1 MRSACL
7 GLAVGI
13 CLSVLSSSQCTGAEP
28 DTDAAQITWP
38 QLEEV
43 ILVFKTHFDIGYT
56 DMASKVVE
64 RYRTSMIDSALD
76 VVDDSRDLPEEQR
89 FVWTLP
95 GWPLAKIL
103 EDWEGQTP
111 ERKARVMKAFG
122 EGRFVVHG
130 LPFTTHTETL
140 SEEDLV
146 RALGYSDDLSRA
158 ANLELARDAKMTDV
172 PCHSWIL
179 PTLLAH
185 AGIQFMHVGANSAS
199 SIPKV
204 PLLHF
209 REGPDGSRVL
219 TMHVS
224 GYGTGYLPPEGWP
237 YKTWLG
243 LIHTGDN
250 HGPPRPEEVRKLLEE
265 VGQKL
270 PGVKVRIGRLSDFSD
285 AILAKEK
292 LAEIPVVRG
301 DTPDTWIYGP
311 MSDPQG
317 RIAARRAQVNLP
329 TAESLSTMLEAWGI
343 GASGTDAAKTPW
355 PSIANG
361 YEQSLLYGEHTW
373 GASFGWVG
381 YALSYAPD
389 WHEHLD
395 ERHARMIASWEEH
408 SAYAN
413 QAESL
418 STSLLDGQLARLSQS
433 IDVDR
438 YRVAVYNPLPWN
450 RDGLAVIDGNSYVVR
465 NIPPMGYRTFFCPVV
480 DRFEAR
486 DSAAEVPAKED
497 TSEKPVDEEVP
508 KEDCIPYR
516 DHEASWGGGISDTAE
531 GVLENRFFRATHCG
545 RRITSLIDKH
555 AGRELV
561 RQDSEGFGSFLYER
575 FSADQC
581 DRFMKDYCLE
591 FPNWV
596 TTQFTKPELPRDVP
610 YRAVRPRVRS
620 IGFVGTED
628 DENMC
633 LSLSYYDDSGMP
645 YAGLDYEIRLYNDFP
660 IIDISLSFEGKRP
673 ETWPEAGWMCL
684 PLNIEKPEFRLSRL
698 GGIVDPAKD
707 LIPGGNRHLFWLEHG
722 LAVFGSDGYGV
733 GICQIDAPLVSLGEP
748 GCWKFSWDYVPEK
761 ADVFINLFNNQWNTN
776 FRLWNE
782 GKWRQ
787 TVRLWT
793 FEKYD
798 PESSLIRPALEARFP
813 MVGHSAPES
822 KKRGKLPTKAAG
834 LELSRHDVLVTS
846 FGIDPNSQKL
856 MLRLW
861 EQAGKDGPC
870 VITLPEGLGISS
882 AQPCDLRN
890 RPSGDPIAVQNGRLQ
905 LDIGHN
911 APLNL
916 ELIRSTT
923 VEAESQD
930 GEKKQE

>member
-1 MRSACL
+1 MWSTTAKACPK
-7 GLAVGI
+7 
-13 CLSVLSSSQCTGAEP
+13 SSGSSGRCRGGPCRESSRTG
-28 DTDAAQITWP
+28 
-38 QLEEV
+38 
-43 ILVFKTHFDIGYT
+43 
-56 DMASKVVE
+56 
-64 RYRTSMIDSALD
+64 R
-76 VVDDSRDLPEEQR
+76 
-89 FVWTLP
+89 
-95 GWPLAKIL
+95 
-103 EDWEGQTP
+103 
-111 ERKARVMKAFG
+111 ARGFRQ
-122 EGRFVVHG
+122 GRFVVHG

-146 RALGYSDDLSRA
+146 RGLGYSDELCRA
-158 ANLELARDAKMTDV
+158 AGLDLASDAKMTDV

-209 REGPDGSRVL
+209 RQGPDGSRVL

-265 VGQKL
+265 VRQKL

-285 AILAKEK
+285 AILAKEN

-343 GASGTDAAKTPW
+343 GASGADAAKTPW

-381 YALSYAPD
+381 YAMSYAPD

-413 QAESL
+413 EAESL
-418 STSLLDGQLARLSQS
+418 STSLLDAQLARLSQS

-438 YRVAVYNPLPWN
+438 YRVAVYNPLPWK
-450 RDGLAVIDGNSYVVR
+450 RDGLAVIDGNPQVVHD
-465 NIPPMGYRTFFCPVV
+465 IPPMGYRSLGFAELERRRGEAFFLPEKF
-480 DRFEAR
+480 DR
-486 DSAAEVPAKED
+486 SAQHIVE
-497 TSEKPVDEEVP
+497 
-508 KEDCIPYR
+508 
-516 DHEASWGGGISDTAE
+516 SD
-531 GVLENRFFRATHCG
+531 FFRLTYDLTGSVISLVDKQADRQLIRRG
-545 RRITSLIDKH
+545 R
-555 AGRELV
+555 
-561 RQDSEGFGSFLYER
+561 EGFGGFLYER
-575 FSADQC
+575 FGADQC
-581 DRFMKDYCLE
+581 DQFMKDYCLE
-591 FPNWV
+591 FPKWV
-596 TTQFTKPELPRDVP
+596 TTQFTKPDLPRDVP
-610 YRAVRPRVRS
+610 YRAVCPATAMGVSEPQSAGEYHGVR
-620 IGFVGTED
+620 FVYSD
-628 DENMC
+628 DATLPCQKLEH
-633 LSLSYYDDSGMP
+633 
-645 YAGLDYEIRLYNDFP
+645 EIRLYDRLP

-684 PLNIEKPEFRLSRL
+684 PLNIEEPEFRLSRL

-733 GICQIDAPLVSLGEP
+733 GICPIEAPLVSLGEP

-761 ADVFINLFNNQWNTN
+761 ADVFVNLFNNQWNTN

-782 GKWRQ
+782 GTWRQ
-787 TVRLWT
+787 TVRIWT

-813 MVGHSAPES
+813 MVGHSVPES
-822 KKRGKLPTKAAG
+822 KKRGKLPTRAAG

-846 FGIDPNSQKL
+846 FGIDPHSQKL

-870 VITLPEGLGISS
+870 VITLPEGLGVSL
-882 AQPCDLRN
+882 AQPCDLRG

-905 LDIGHN
+905 VDIKHN